1 MIKSAKF
8 FSVIAAIAVLSAVFF
23 VGSASAHYLWVTQEG
38 DVYYVA
44 RGGRPDKFEP
54 YNPAAVVLIK
64 AFDREGMEVP
74 TRRSDQKERVSFSA
88 EKSVSLAAVMTEWGS
103 RVNTTKGK
111 KLMTRKEA
119 EAQGFKVLQSF
130 TSTQTSK
137 SVFED
142 GASVCKPVG
151 LKFEIVP
158 ERSPF
163 SLKPGEEMKIKV
175 LFEGVPI
182 KDSAVSSGQN
192 AKAVTDKEG
201 NAAIPLS
208 PEGWNVIMAQHR
220 IMTPND
226 SEYNFRQFMTFF
238 VFKVK

>member
-1 MIKSAKF
+1 MMKSAKF
-8 FSVIAAIAVLSAVFF
+8 FGLIAAIAVLSAVFF
-23 VGSASAHYLWVTQEG
+23 VGSASAHYLWVAQEG

-44 RGGRPDKFEP
+44 RGGLPDRFEP
-54 YNPAAVVLIK
+54 YNPASVVLLK
-64 AFDREGMEVP
+64 AFDRGGMEVP

-88 EKSVSLAAVMTEWGS
+88 EKSVSLAAVMTEWGN
-103 RVNTTKGK
+103 RVNTTRGK

-119 EAQGFKVLQSF
+119 EAQGLKVLQAF

-137 SVFED
+137 TVFED
-142 GASVCKPVG
+142 SSTISKPLG

-158 ERSPF
+158 ETSPF
-163 SLKPGEEMKIKV
+163 SVKPGEELKIKV
-175 LFEGVPI
+175 LFDGVPL
-182 KDSAVSSGQN
+182 KDAAVTSGQN
-192 AKAVTDKEG
+192 AKTVTDKEG
-201 NAAIPLS
+201 NAAIALS
-208 PEGWNVIMAQHR
+208 PDGWNVIMAQHR